1 MTDQENLQV
10 QQNLFDIYSGIL
22 FNNQTFADSG
32 ETAEIT
38 YDFTCPEYKALIEKY
53 GIPDRWDRRGGH
65 GL

>member
-10 QQNLFDIYSGIL
+10 QQILFDIYSGIL

-38 YDFTCPEYKALIEKY
+38 YDFTCPE
-53 GIPDRWDRRGGH
+53 
-65 GL
+65 